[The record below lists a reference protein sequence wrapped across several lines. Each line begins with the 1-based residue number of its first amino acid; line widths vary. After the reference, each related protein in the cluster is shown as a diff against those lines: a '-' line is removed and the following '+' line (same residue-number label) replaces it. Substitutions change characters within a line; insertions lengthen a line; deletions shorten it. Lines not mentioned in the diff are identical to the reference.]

1 MNKDAQ
7 TILNKWL
14 DENKEM
20 PYPTKKDVAALVQQT
35 GLDAKKVKKWL
46 DNTRRRRNLVKSIR
60 DVVTHRRA
68 MKESGK

>member
-14 DENKEM
+14 DENREM
-20 PYPTKKDVAALVQQT
+20 PYPTKKDVATLAQQT
-35 GLDAKKVKKWL
+35 RLDAKKVKKWI
-46 DNTRRRRNLVKSIR
+46 DNTRLRRNLVKSIR

-68 MKESGK
+68 MKQRGK